1 MEIRKPE
8 IKAMKYEDFN
18 DNEYLEKMAA
28 ELRREGTNVIV
39 GCLDELIEW
48 GRSNSLWPLT
58 FATSCCGIEFMAVGA
73 ARYDFARFGF
83 EVARASPRQ
92 ADFIMVAGT
101 ITHKMAPV
109 LKRLYDQMADPKYV
123 IAVGGCAISG
133 GPFKKSYHV
142 LNGVDKILPV
152 DVYIPG
158 AAAPAGDALRADAV
172 AAQSEITAVFRRGE
186 QADRQAGVRR
196 AASPGSDGRK
206 KRFERGRRRKTMN
219 IREKITAWEP
229 GAVWSEAGDGMFTVP
244 VEKFHALAA
253 RLRAEG
259 FDFLRSLTGMD
270 WGEEGFGAVYHL
282 EATATGENV
291 VLRTLTPSR
300 EKCGLPSVCDLWKAA
315 ELNEREVFDY
325 FGIGFL
331 NHPDMR
337 RLFLRDDW
345 VGHPLRKDYDPGLN
359 PLRMTNEVSK
369 DSAPSFELTADGS
382 FIRHRNVL
390 FEEDEYV
397 INIGPQHP
405 ATHGVLRFRVSLEG
419 EIIRKLDVHCGY
431 IHRGIE
437 KMCESLTY
445 PQTLALTDRLDYLGA
460 SQNRHALC
468 RCIEKGLGVEVSER
482 VQYIRTIMDEL
493 QRIDSHLLFF
503 ACLCMDMGALT
514 AFFYGFRDREKVLD
528 ILEQTTGGRLI
539 QTYNTIGGV
548 QADIHPDFVRRVKE
562 FIAYMR
568 PTLREYQEVFT
579 GNVIAR
585 ERLKGTGVLTREDA
599 VSFGATG
606 GTGRASGWA
615 CDVRKRHPYAMYGKV
630 DFEEVLYDEGD
641 CFARYMVRMREIE
654 QSMNIIEQLIDNIPE
669 GEYQLKMKPVIR
681 IPEGSYY
688 AAVEGSRGE
697 FGVFIE
703 SRGEKSP
710 YRMKFRSTGLPLV
723 SCLETIAR
731 GTKIADLIAI
741 GGTLDYVVPDIDR

>member
-1 MEIRKPE
+1 M
-8 IKAMKYEDFN
+8 N
-18 DNEYLEKMAA
+18 N
-28 ELRREGTNVIV
+28 N
-39 GCLDELIEW
+39 
-48 GRSNSLWPLT
+48 
-58 FATSCCGIEFMAVGA
+58 
-73 ARYDFARFGF
+73 
-83 EVARASPRQ
+83 
-92 ADFIMVAGT
+92 
-101 ITHKMAPV
+101 
-109 LKRLYDQMADPKYV
+109 LK
-123 IAVGGCAISG
+123 
-133 GPFKKSYHV
+133 
-142 LNGVDKILPV
+142 
-152 DVYIPG
+152 
-158 AAAPAGDALRADAV
+158 
-172 AAQSEITAVFRRGE
+172 
-186 QADRQAGVRR
+186 
-196 AASPGSDGRK
+196 
-206 KRFERGRRRKTMN
+206 
-219 IREKITAWEP
+219 EKITAWEP
-229 GAVWSEAGDGMFTVP
+229 AAVWSESGDGWFTVP
-244 VEKFHALAA
+244 ADRFRDLAV

-270 WGEEGFGAVYHL
+270 WGEEGFGVVYHL
-282 EATATGENV
+282 ESTATGENV
-291 VLRTLTPSR
+291 VLRTVTPDR
-300 EKCGLPSVCDLWKAA
+300 ENPVLASVCDLWKTA
-315 ELNEREVFDY
+315 ELNEREAFDY
-325 FGIGFL
+325 FGIRFL

-345 VGHPLRKDYDPGLN
+345 VGYPLRKDYDPSQN
-359 PLRMTNEVSK
+359 PLRMSNEVAR
-369 DSAPSFELTADGS
+369 DSTASFELMPDGS
-382 FIRHRNVL
+382 IIRKRNVL
-390 FEEDEYV
+390 FEEEEYV

-437 KMCESLTY
+437 KICEGMTY

-468 RCIEKGLGVEVSER
+468 MCIERAMGVEVSER

-503 ACLCMDMGALT
+503 SCLCMDMGALT

-548 QADIHPDFVRRVKE
+548 QADIHPEFVHKVKE
-562 FIAYMR
+562 LIACLR
-568 PTLREYQEVFT
+568 PALREYHEVFT

-585 ERLKGTGVLTREDA
+585 QRLEGMGVLTREDA
-599 VSFGATG
+599 ISFGATG

-630 DFEEVLYDEGD
+630 DFEEVLFTEGD
-641 CFARYMVRMREIE
+641 CMARYLVRMREIE
-654 QSMNIIEQLIDNIPE
+654 QSLRIIEQLIDNIPE
-669 GEYQLKMKPVIR
+669 GPWQEKMKPVIR

-703 SRGEKSP
+703 SRGDKSP

-723 SCLETIAR
+723 SCMETIAR
-731 GTKIADLIAI
+731 GAKIADLIAI
-741 GGTLDYVVPDIDR
+741 GGTVDYVVPDIDR